1 MLGCVTMEKQQSAW
15 FHVTL
20 CVCVFSTACDSL
32 LAPSEQ
38 QLSPL
43 SLSSKQEDNH
53 CCRRNTSL
61 IYFFLSFPF
70 AFQPSPLNVQSTPPL
85 HTHPCCVCFLY
96 FYLLRVT
103 NVAPPASF
111 PMHPPPTTYT
121 PPAFRQFL
129 LSPASCLIT
138 APLSEAEAL
147 CEKGG
152 TAISPLRHIP
162 ILPHSTSTFPPT
174 PTITTLHLTAA
185 VGRSIPH

>member
-70 AFQPSPLNVQSTPPL
+70 AFQPSSLNVQSTPPL

-111 PMHPPPTTYT
+111 PMHPPPHNIH
-121 PPAFRQFL
+121 P
-129 LSPASCLIT
+129 S
-138 APLSEAEAL
+138 
-147 CEKGG
+147 
-152 TAISPLRHIP
+152 
-162 ILPHSTSTFPPT
+162 
-174 PTITTLHLTAA
+174 
-185 VGRSIPH
+185 SIPSVSFISSKLSHYCPPIGSRGFV